1 MGAVL
6 LLCSA
11 AGAEDQCPFEIKLL
25 LSPSEL
31 QTVIASLG
39 FGKPKVGQIY
49 FFDTDALDLQ
59 KQGLVVRVRAAKDLT
74 LKVRVPK
81 DNNKIDTSRLH
92 EQFSCEIDRTG
103 AGVDTSYAIR
113 SRYKPLQVPAMGA
126 DIFRLL
132 SPAQKKLLQE
142 ARISIDWALVTR
154 IASIQ
159 STNWETTSQSPF
171 GKLVLELWETPA
183 GDILELSA
191 KVGPDAG
198 QSKYNELQRL
208 VNRYDLT
215 LSARQGTKTSIVLEM
230 LTHPAP
236 PPL

>member
-11 AGAEDQCPFEIKLL
+11 AGAEGRCPFEIKLL
-25 LSPSEL
+25 LSPPEL
-31 QTVIASLG
+31 HTVIASLG
-39 FGKPKVGQIY
+39 FRQPTVGQIY
-49 FFDTDALDLQ
+49 FFDTDAIDLQ
-59 KQGLVVRVRAAKDLT
+59 KQGLIVRVRAAKDLT
-74 LKVRVPK
+74 LKVRVPEG
-81 DNNKIDTSRLH
+81 DNKIDTSRLR
-92 EQFSCEIDRTG
+92 EQFPCEIDRTG
-103 AGVDTSYAIR
+103 AGVSTSYATRI
-113 SRYKPLQVPAMGA
+113 RYKPPQAPAMGA

-132 SPAQKKLLQE
+132 SPAQTTLLRE
-142 ARISIDWALVTR
+142 ARISIDWARVIR

-159 STNWETTSQSPF
+159 STNWETTPQPPF
-171 GKLVLELWETPA
+171 GKLVLELWKTPA

-198 QSKYNELQRL
+198 QSKYEELKRL
-208 VNRYDLT
+208 VSKYNLT
-215 LSARQGTKTSIVLEM
+215 LSPRQGTKTSIVLEM